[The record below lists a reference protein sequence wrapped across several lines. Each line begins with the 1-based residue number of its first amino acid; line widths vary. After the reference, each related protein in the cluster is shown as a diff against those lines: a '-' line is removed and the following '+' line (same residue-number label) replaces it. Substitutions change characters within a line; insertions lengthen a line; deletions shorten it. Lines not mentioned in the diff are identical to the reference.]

1 MDMKMRRR
9 MDMKMRRSIAA
20 LLAVLFALVKVA
32 LSGCGASS
40 VQTTAGLT
48 KIVFANPTSSQNPL
62 FMNIVVGKELGYFKE
77 EGIDVEFQYLGSNAA
92 VAAALDSGKAQ
103 FGITNPFFQISQA
116 ARGNRLSYTN
126 FYQYTY
132 LPKWSVVVGPDSTI
146 SSVTELKGKQLGLV
160 GLNSEDQS
168 ISDQWLTKAGLT
180 RDDVKY
186 KVIGQGAP
194 MGAALDSGQIDAA
207 LVWDSTL
214 GFFDV
219 AGIKYKKLPPPDG
232 LPVAG
237 GFSISAAKKYLGGG
251 HDKIVV
257 GVGRAV
263 AKATVYALENPVA
276 AALAY
281 NKLYPESVAAG
292 TDPKKAA
299 ADTATLVS
307 HRAKAWAVAEGLK
320 WGETRPEEWKNMFA
334 LAGTMPDVPSTDK
347 LTPEDFNNET
357 FIDRINKFDAKVIR
371 AAADK
376 AGT

>member
-1 MDMKMRRR
+1 
-9 MDMKMRRSIAA
+9 MKMRRSIAA
-20 LLAVLFALVKVA
+20 LPAVLFALVTVA
-32 LSGCGASS
+32 LSGCGSS
-40 VQTTAGLT
+40 SNQTGSSSNQTTAGLT
-48 KIVFANPTSSQNPL
+48 KIVFANPTSSQNAL

-116 ARGNRLSYTN
+116 ARGNRLGYTN
-126 FYQYTY
+126 FFQYTY
-132 LPKWSVVVGPDSTI
+132 LPKWSMVVSPDSTI
-146 SSVTELKGKQLGLV
+146 SSGSELKGKQIGLV

-186 KVIGQGAP
+186 RVIGQGAP

-237 GFSISAAKKYLGGG
+237 GFSISVAKKYLSGG

-257 GVGRAV
+257 GIGRAV

-292 TDPKKAA
+292 IDTKKAA

-307 HRAKAWAVAEGLK
+307 HRAKAWVVPEGLK
-320 WGETRPEEWKNMFA
+320 WGETRPDEWKNMFA

-357 FIDRINKFDAKVIR
+357 FIDRIGKFDAKAIR

>member
-1 MDMKMRRR
+1 MKIR
-9 MDMKMRRSIAA
+9 KSIAA
-20 LLAVLFALVKVA
+20 LLAVLFALVTVA
-32 LSGCGASS
+32 LSGCGSS
-40 VQTTAGLT
+40 SDQTTAGLT
-48 KIVFANPTSSQNPL
+48 KVVFANPTSTQNSL

-116 ARGNRLSYTN
+116 AQGNELGYAN

-146 SSVTELKGKQLGLV
+146 SSVTELKGKQVGLV

-168 ISDQWLTKAGLT
+168 IADQWLTKAGLT

-194 MGAALDSGQIDAA
+194 MGAGLDSGQIDAA

-219 AGIKYKKLPPPDG
+219 AGVKYKQLPPPDG
-232 LPVAG
+232 LPAVG
-237 GFSISAAKKYLGGG
+237 GFSISVAREYLSGG
-251 HDKIVV
+251 HDEIIE

-276 AALAY
+276 AARAY

-292 TDPKKAA
+292 TDPEKAA

-307 HRAKAWAVAEGLK
+307 YRAKAWVVPEGLK

-334 LAGTMPDVPSTDK
+334 LAETMQGVLSTDK
-347 LTPEDFNNET
+347 LTPEDLNNET
-357 FIDRINKFDAKVIR
+357 FIDGINKFDAKAIK